1 MRERIISILK
11 SKVYI
16 GEERLIYFISDIEKI
31 YDEFEKN
38 ILCSTYKKN
47 AFISPELIGIDV
59 CILIILGISVLLE
72 DLADSKNN
80 ILSEL
85 DEGQIILYKGK
96 KYKYIKCESIENDYL
111 GKQKMLILKAKDGI
125 LKIMEDKAYNIT
137 RYFGN
142 SNRIDRMER
151 QNVRENG
158 KYLIT
163 RLLDLDINDLNGSLK
178 QEILVVFH
186 SKKYMEELIEK
197 INIEIDGELYNFG
210 SVFPT
215 KYYSSIENNNY
226 IKGNINHLKPI
237 FLFTS
242 KFDIADQLLD
252 RNKENTTLL
261 FLREAS
267 YIKQFSILEYI
278 LEDNLK
284 NIIFYNTFSQ
294 TDAVERLVQNDVKI
308 NAITYINNLII
319 QSPSNIIVENEPI
332 DNLLLDIKKRLIKLL
347 KNTNYSFCDKEIFMK
362 NTFKL
367 LKMFQILFIPI
378 CETEEKDVFDQ
389 SMDNVK
395 NILEENKEYYSIYKE
410 LECIYSNFKQL
421 YELLYDNNPKF
432 DILEKYSNRHSVII
446 VNNKSEE
453 DFIKSYQNIR
463 FKSIKRIKDLKEL
476 NFEEVIFMGLYNKKS
491 IEQFGLYVNNDI
503 INILYCI
510 EVKKYN
516 YLVNI
521 INNNLKIIY
530 ENNRICE
537 KNSKKYISY
546 IKNINFEKKQVTP
559 FLKEEE
565 SIIEVNVTEKINNNI
580 DEYENIEDLYYYD
593 FEDDIKSI
601 LNIVF
606 ENEVPKYNVENYQM
620 KAYKKITFKN
630 NSFAYLSKNYKAFCI
645 NSSKDSIIRVVDDL
659 KIKDKIIF
667 INDKIDQDIDD
678 LMGTIINSDIFQE
691 KYTKDFNNVN
701 YFKDIIKE
709 YCERYEDGYKILSNE
724 LNFHHINKGVPAIKQ
739 WCSSRITGPREKE
752 VYEVISKIIRT
763 DKLLNGWEEIYNSS
777 EVIRKFKT
785 RLKDICKN
793 MLRCNIDNDLDNEL
807 VNLIIDIFQ
816 TRNNYID
823 IVEISK
829 IENINTCDPQLQLNC
844 LLK

>member
-1 MRERIISILK
+1 MYR
-11 SKVYI
+11 
-16 GEERLIYFISDIEKI
+16 
-31 YDEFEKN
+31 
-38 ILCSTYKKN
+38 
-47 AFISPELIGIDV
+47 
-59 CILIILGISVLLE
+59 
-72 DLADSKNN
+72 
-80 ILSEL
+80 
-85 DEGQIILYKGK
+85 
-96 KYKYIKCESIENDYL
+96 
-111 GKQKMLILKAKDGI
+111 
-125 LKIMEDKAYNIT
+125 
-137 RYFGN
+137 
-142 SNRIDRMER
+142 
-151 QNVRENG
+151 
-158 KYLIT
+158 
-163 RLLDLDINDLNGSLK
+163 
-178 QEILVVFH
+178 
-186 SKKYMEELIEK
+186 SKK
-197 INIEIDGELYNFG
+197 
-210 SVFPT
+210 
-215 KYYSSIENNNY
+215 
-226 IKGNINHLKPI
+226 
-237 FLFTS
+237 
-242 KFDIADQLLD
+242 
-252 RNKENTTLL
+252 
-261 FLREAS
+261 
-267 YIKQFSILEYI
+267 
-278 LEDNLK
+278 
-284 NIIFYNTFSQ
+284 
-294 TDAVERLVQNDVKI
+294 
-308 NAITYINNLII
+308 
-319 QSPSNIIVENEPI
+319 
-332 DNLLLDIKKRLIKLL
+332 
-347 KNTNYSFCDKEIFMK
+347 
-362 NTFKL
+362 
-367 LKMFQILFIPI
+367 
-378 CETEEKDVFDQ
+378 
-389 SMDNVK
+389 
-395 NILEENKEYYSIYKE
+395 
-410 LECIYSNFKQL
+410 
-421 YELLYDNNPKF
+421 
-432 DILEKYSNRHSVII
+432 
-446 VNNKSEE
+446 
-453 DFIKSYQNIR
+453 
-463 FKSIKRIKDLKEL
+463 
-476 NFEEVIFMGLYNKKS
+476 
-491 IEQFGLYVNNDI
+491 
-503 INILYCI
+503 
-510 EVKKYN
+510 
-516 YLVNI
+516 
-521 INNNLKIIY
+521 NLKIIY

-701 YFKDIIKE
+701 YFKEIIKE